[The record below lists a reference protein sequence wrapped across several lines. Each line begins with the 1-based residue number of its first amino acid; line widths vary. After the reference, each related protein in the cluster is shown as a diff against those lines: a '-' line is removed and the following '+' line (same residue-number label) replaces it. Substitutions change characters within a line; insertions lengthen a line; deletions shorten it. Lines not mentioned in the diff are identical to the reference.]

1 MTPCGSSEDISSGC
15 ARRRDCQRRRSIR
28 QLPRSTSIPTG
39 CRAATCACSTAK
51 RRCPLSGIWPARK
64 TARGQ
69 PISAATNNG
78 ILRELRGLF
87 CWLADQ
93 PGLRSRIRHA
103 DAAWFSPDRR
113 SEQARHGEL
122 WKPHPS
128 PEQMAHVIRSMP
140 RRSVFERRDQAL
152 MAFLFLTGAREQTA
166 MSVRLGHVDLS
177 NRCVHF
183 NGRLVDTKFGK
194 RFSTA
199 FFPVGQAFETI
210 LTEWMRELRETHLWG
225 PTDPLFPKAAMG
237 LGPTG
242 GFMAVGLA
250 REPWCSPARLVKIFK
265 GAFESVG
272 LPPFGPHSVR
282 RTLVQLAQGHCRT
295 PEQFKAWSQN
305 LGHDDVLTTFISYGS
320 VATGRQME
328 LIGRMREG
336 VAARLGCRPDRW
348 TTSRLAPQLLL
359 RRSERQ
365 SRGHDPA
372 QDGSQREARSQSGR
386 RGTARRRSSSL

>member
-1 MTPCGSSEDISSGC
+1 MVRRTNDTLRIKRKYLVWLREAKGLSAASVDKAAAAVDLYTDWLPGGDLRLFHSEKALSF
-15 ARRRDCQRRRSIR
+15 
-28 QLPRSTSIPTG
+28 
-39 CRAATCACSTAK
+39 K
-51 RRCPLSGIWPARK
+51 RYLAARK

-69 PISAATNNG
+69 PVSAATNNG

-93 PGLRSRIRHA
+93 PGLRSRIRHV

-140 RRSVFERRDQAL
+140 QRSVFERRDQAL

-199 FFPVGQAFETI
+199 FFPVGKSFETI

-250 REPWCSPARLVKIFK
+250 REPWCSPARVVKIFK
-265 GAFESVG
+265 SAFETVG

-282 RTLVQLAQGHCRT
+282 RTLVQLAQAHCRT

-328 LIGRMREG
+328 LIGRMRES
-336 VAARLGCRPDRW
+336 VA
-348 TTSRLAPQLLL
+348 
-359 RRSERQ
+359 
-365 SRGHDPA
+365 
-372 QDGSQREARSQSGR
+372 REANVG
-386 RGTARRRSSSL
+386 LIDDD